1 MAASIDDLAAR
12 LGAGLAAKNIANMAK
27 AKRRSFIHSFT
38 SSNQDSDMTQTTKVL
53 ALCGSLRSKSA
64 NKGLLRYAQAHA
76 PEGMRIEI
84 ADLSEIPFY
93 NADNIEPNAAVAQL
107 LAQFAEADAFI
118 FGGPEYN
125 YSIAPAL
132 KNALDWASRAPGNA
146 LLGGKAAAIM
156 GAGGGM
162 GTSRAQYHLRQV
174 CVYVDVH
181 PLNKP
186 EVFANAF
193 AGQFDADGNL
203 TDEKIQEGVKAQLAA
218 LAAWSL
224 QLRK

>member
-1 MAASIDDLAAR
+1 MS
-12 LGAGLAAKNIANMAK
+12 
-27 AKRRSFIHSFT
+27 H
-38 SSNQDSDMTQTTKVL
+38 TTNVL
-53 ALCGSLRSKSA
+53 ALTGSLRAKST
-64 NKGLLRYAQAHA
+64 NMGLLRFAQANA

-84 ADLSEIPFY
+84 ADLSGIPFY
-93 NADNIEPNAAVAQL
+93 NADIAEPPAPVQRL
-107 LAQFAEADAFI
+107 LAQFADADAFI
-118 FGGPEYN
+118 FCGPEYN

-132 KNALDWASRAPGNA
+132 KNAIDWAARAKDNA
-146 LLGGKAAAIM
+146 LLGGKAAALM

-174 CVYVDVH
+174 CVFIDVH

-193 AGQFDADGNL
+193 AGGFDADGNP
-203 TDEKIQEGVKAQLAA
+203 TDPKIQDGIKAQLAA